1 MSRYIVVSGIDYFLP
16 ANNTLTNTHF
26 MQKQIITVPN
36 GIKFLSQV
44 IDNVPDQCILN
55 KGITGCGGT
64 TVEINSQRNSI
75 IIVPIVN
82 LIKSKQVS
90 TNIFGV
96 YGDIKNPQIKEYI
109 SSFKGYKKIM
119 ATYDALP
126 RLIEIIG
133 ESIFED
139 YFLLIDEYHTFTD
152 YYSFR
157 RNAIRGVLNNYHKFK
172 HFCFMT
178 ATPIKDD
185 YMLKE
190 LEHLDVIEYNWEGSS
205 RVNITIKDTPY
216 VQKELL
222 SEIGIAKDYNLHI
235 FVNSVDFIKRIV
247 PNLPSKDFRTV
258 CSAESATKTPQ
269 IQPQDINSPV
279 CKINFYTS
287 AAFEGCDIMDENGY
301 VIIIADSNIATT
313 IKDISTSVV
322 QICGRIRNSKY
333 KTSAYMILNTKNHRY
348 CKFRSKDLF
357 LEFTE
362 QIKSGAI
369 DKVRSY
375 EIGSINQKRI
385 ERELFL
391 KSQGDHHSL
400 YMDFEDNTLFYDDN
414 YRKLDIRNYILINEI
429 YNKTINVLSEIQ
441 STNQLQVKKVE
452 VVKYDKATMEMID
465 LLDRKLIYNYSQ
477 IKEIL
482 LPVFE
487 KYNLSTTDNKI
498 GRYLTTFCDKN
509 RLQVNGKREWNYQ
522 LKV

>member
-1 MSRYIVVSGIDYFLP
+1 
-16 ANNTLTNTHF
+16 
-26 MQKQIITVPN
+26 MQKQIINVPK
-36 GIKFLSQV
+36 GIRFLSQ
-44 IDNVPDQCILN
+44 ITNSIHDRCILN

-64 TVEINSQRNSI
+64 TVEINSPRNSI
-75 IIVPIVN
+75 ILVPIVN
-82 LIKSKQVS
+82 LIKSKQVT

-96 YGDIKNPQIKEYI
+96 YGDVKNNQIKDYI
-109 SSFKGYKKIM
+109 TTFTGFKKIM
-119 ATYDALP
+119 ATYDSLP
-126 RLIEIIG
+126 RLIEVIG
-133 ESIFED
+133 DNIFKD

-157 RNAIRGVLNNYHKFK
+157 RNAIRGILNNYSKFDN
-172 HFCFMT
+172 FCFMT

-205 RVNITIKDTPY
+205 KVNISIKDTPY

-222 SEIGIAKDYNLHI
+222 SEIGLAKNCNLHI
-235 FVNSVDFIKRIV
+235 FVNSIEFIKRVV
-247 PNLPSKDFRTV
+247 PNLQTKDFRTV
-258 CSAESATKTPQ
+258 CSSESAVKTPQ
-269 IQPQDINSPV
+269 IQPSDINSPV

-313 IKDISTSVV
+313 INDISTSVV

-357 LEFTE
+357 VDFTNKTKNGALGKV
-362 QIKSGAI
+362 KSYMEAGV
-369 DKVRSY
+369 DQRRV
-375 EIGSINQKRI
+375 
-385 ERELFL
+385 ERDLFL
-391 KSQGDHHSL
+391 KTQKEHHSI
-400 YMDFEDNTLFYDDN
+400 YIDMENDEFFYDDN
-414 YRKLDIRNYILINEI
+414 LRKLDIRNYDLINEI

-441 STNQLQVKKVE
+441 NTNQLVVKEAVI
-452 VVKYDKATMEMID
+452 VKYDKATMEMIS
-465 LLDRKLIYNYSQ
+465 LLNYKNKYTYNQ

-498 GRYLTTFCDKN
+498 GRYLTTFCDKS
-509 RLQVNGKREWNYQ
+509 RVQTKGVKESIYQ